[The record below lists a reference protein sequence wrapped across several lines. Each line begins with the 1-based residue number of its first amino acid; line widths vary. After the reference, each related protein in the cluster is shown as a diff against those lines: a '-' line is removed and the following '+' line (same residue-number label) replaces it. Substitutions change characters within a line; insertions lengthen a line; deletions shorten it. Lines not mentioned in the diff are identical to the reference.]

1 MRKTLRLSLVMLLAA
16 LGMTWGLAPAAHA
29 AYPKLELKIGFGANR
44 AYLVAAQLLAD
55 RLKEK
60 TGGQITMSLFPD
72 HQLGAERDMVEA
84 VQIGTLDA
92 VCTSTGPVGGFVKET
107 LMVDFPFLFRDSAH
121 AYKALDGP
129 IGTGILDK
137 FAAKNMI
144 GVAWLENGWRHITNG
159 VRPIRAPEDLKGL
172 KLRTM
177 ENPIH
182 VATFRLLGVNPT
194 PIPATEIYNAL
205 QQKVVDGQENPYAII
220 TMLKLYEVQ
229 KYVSE
234 TGHFYS
240 PALLIMSKKSWD
252 KLPADIQKMV
262 MDLRPELSKV
272 SREFNQK
279 ADSELAATVKA
290 KGLEIIAPI
299 DKGPFIKATEPI
311 YEQFG
316 DRVGKDL
323 LKQIREMK

>member
-1 MRKTLRLSLVMLLAA
+1 MRRTMWTALL
-16 LGMTWGLAPAAHA
+16 GLLMGVTVVGGGVLTAEG
-29 AYPKLELKIGFGANR
+29 AYPRMELKIGFGANR
-44 AYLVAAQLLAD
+44 AYAAAAQLLAD

-60 TGGQITMSLFPD
+60 TGGQITLTLFPD

-84 VQIGTLDA
+84 VHLGTLDA

-107 LMVDFPFLFRDSAH
+107 LMVDFPFLFRDGVH
-121 AYKALDGP
+121 AYKVLDGP
-129 IGTGILDK
+129 IGTGILDR
-137 FAAKNMI
+137 FAARNLV
-144 GVAWLENGWRHITNG
+144 GVAWLENGWRHITTG
-159 VRPIRAPEDLKGL
+159 ARQIKTPEDLKGL

-220 TMLKLYEVQ
+220 AMLKLYEVQ
-229 KYVSE
+229 KHVAE

-240 PALLIMSKKSWD
+240 PAILILGKKTWD
-252 KLPADIQKMV
+252 KLPADIQRLIL
-262 MDLRPELSKV
+262 DLRPDLSKV
-272 SREFNQK
+272 SREYNQK
-279 ADSELAATVKA
+279 ADRDLAALVKG
-290 KGLEIIAPI
+290 KGLEIAAPI
-299 DKGPFIKATEPI
+299 DKAPFIKATEPI

-323 LKQIREMK
+323 LRQIRETR